1 MGIVGCAEPIIS
13 SRQTPSAVCRCSSNS
28 IAHNYTCSSSSW
40 YANGRKLYAS
50 TCSPTWHANASW
62 TSRLPSHAS
71 NATTSWNGS
80 SSRCKASNASTTR
93 CQVSTWNAT
102 TSWIL
107 DATTTWLGSTSPT
120 KDDGTTSNATRS
132 PTKIISIITQ
142 EKEIN
147 KNKIKLVF

>member
-71 NATTSWNGS
+71 NATTSWHG
-80 SSRCKASNASTTR
+80 
-93 CQVSTWNAT
+93 T

-107 DATTTWLGSTSPT
+107 DATTTWHGSSSRCMGATTPT

-147 KNKIKLVF
+147 

>member
-1 MGIVGCAEPIIS
+1 MG
-13 SRQTPSAVCRCSSNS
+13 
-28 IAHNYTCSSSSW
+28 
-40 YANGRKLYAS
+40 
-50 TCSPTWHANASW
+50 NASW

-80 SSRCKASNASTTR
+80 STR

-107 DATTTWLGSTSPT
+107 DATTTWHGSSSRCMEATTTWLGSTSPT